1 MLLCNYT
8 LFDGSMHMNKVCLV
22 YFKVIKGNQ

>member
-1 MLLCNYT
+1 MLQCNYT
-8 LFDGSMHMNKVCLV
+8 GFDDSMHMNKACTV